1 MYQNTISFSRLV
13 KDELVANKYPDERLR
28 SLLSAFTRINGS
40 LHIIEKKSILLLKT
54 ENVKIAKF
62 IYQSFIHLY
71 GVSPSFVYL
80 KKLNFKKKIIYQIL
94 IEGEINDILSD
105 LEIDFLEGKIAKNII
120 YNDELISAYLI
131 GAFLSSGSVNSPYSK
146 SYHLEIS
153 LNEENY
159 AKWFQK
165 LFLKYHGGSFDVKV
179 TFRRD
184 KYVIYLKKA
193 DQIVDFLILLG
204 ATEAALKFEEIRL
217 DRDFASI
224 GNRLENL
231 DKANLNKTLK
241 SSSELIDDINLLE
254 SKGVFLSPRMQ
265 LFIKLRKEYEDASF
279 KELAEKMSDIL
290 KVKITRSNINHLAR
304 QIRQKA
310 SNYHR

>member
-1 MYQNTISFSRLV
+1 MYQKTISFSRLV
-13 KDELVANKYPDERLR
+13 KEELVNTPYSDERLR

-40 LHIIEKKSILLLKT
+40 LHIIDKKNILLLKT

-62 IYQSFIHLY
+62 IYQAFSTLY
-71 GVSPSFVYL
+71 GIAPSLAYL
-80 KKLNFKKKIIYQIL
+80 KKLNFKKKIIYQIF

-105 LEIDFLEGKIAKNII
+105 LEIDFLEGKIARNIV

-165 LFLKYHGGSFDVKV
+165 LFLKYHGGSFEVK
-179 TFRRD
+179 TTIRRD

-241 SSSELIDDINLLE
+241 SSLELIRDINLIE
-254 SKGVFLSPRMQ
+254 SKGEFLSPRMQ

-279 KELAEKMSDIL
+279 QELADKMSDIL

-310 SNYHR
+310 ANYHH